1 MMHVYYFCFLCMT
14 FCFCCGLYFWTCDLF
29 FKKPQPNFTTCSLE
43 SLQMEKKWVCVF
55 CLCFIIIPVLFSKIG
70 FFCLSFIEHKQT
82 RILFTTFIAELALFA
97 WTFFFVR
104 QNKNLSK
111 LFYPF
116 KREEVFSLIFQGLCK
131 SFPWVLCLSLL
142 WNFILEILIYL
153 HLPVTIDPQPV
164 IQLLSQVK
172 DNPAVSLCM
181 GISVVILAP
190 LCEEVFFRGFLLRF
204 FYSRVSLTKSLWI
217 TSFLFALAHQ
227 HVASFLPLLGLG
239 YGLGWY
245 YIRSNNIYVSIGIH
259 SLFNFFNF
267 LSLSYCF

>member
-1 MMHVYYFCFLCMT
+1 MMYVYYFCFLVMT

-29 FKKPQPNFTTCSLE
+29 FKKQRPSFSSALDP
-43 SLQMEKKWVCVF
+43 LQMEKKRICVF
-55 CLCFIIIPVLFSKIG
+55 CLCFFIIPILFSKIG

-172 DNPAVSLCM
+172 DNPAVSFCM
-181 GISVVILAP
+181 GISVVIFAP

-204 FYSRVSLTKSLWI
+204 FYSRMSLTTSLWI

-267 LSLSYCF
+267 LALSYCF